1 MLGSADGEM
10 LAVNNVRREQA
21 GSGTGWARCCIRLQ
35 EGLDTVLYTN
45 FQSSKMLTRPGV
57 LQ

>member
-21 GSGTGWARCCIRLQ
+21 RSGTGGVGCCIRLQ